1 MSNAKRPR
9 TDEDAEADAKDSK
22 RVLVYRNGNNSEW
35 QVFTVPTSLDKLLE
49 MIGAKFGLQA
59 KRLFTKNGGEV
70 RSVDELRQVNMDVL
84 YVSSG
89 EDFVSVPALPP
100 GDPEWVLLNV
110 GGQYFATTKT
120 TLTSSDPRSKLAGI
134 FSQGPNAADFNIKR
148 DAQGA
153 YLFDRDPVYFKPLL
167 NYLRYKK
174 LVLDKAVSAAGT
186 FFPSGTPRVLEE
198 AKYFGIESLVKDL
211 EALTKEEERTH
222 NKGDA
227 QPGLNPGPGDRGG
240 NRPLTRD
247 DVIYAIARMPVADLR
262 FQKAQLLGAKMNK
275 ANLTGATMKNCVL
288 GQQGDIA
295 SNIANLEGA
304 NLQDAVLDGSKMYG
318 VNLKGVL
325 LRNASMV
332 GCDMRSAVLTGATM
346 VDCNLSSCNLQD
358 VVLG

>member
-1 MSNAKRPR
+1 
-9 TDEDAEADAKDSK
+9 
-22 RVLVYRNGNNSEW
+22 
-35 QVFTVPTSLDKLLE
+35 
-49 MIGAKFGLQA
+49 
-59 KRLFTKNGGEV
+59 
-70 RSVDELRQVNMDVL
+70 MDVL

-89 EDFVSVPALPP
+89 GGFISAPAMPVPSLPP
-100 GDPEWVLLNV
+100 GNSEWVLLNV

-134 FSQGPNAADFNIKR
+134 FSQGPNAADLAVKK

-153 YLFDRDPVYFKPLL
+153 YMFDRDPVYFKPLL

-174 LVLDKAVSAAGT
+174 LVLDKGVSAAG
-186 FFPSGTPRVLEE
+186 VLEE

-211 EALTKEEERTH
+211 EALSKEEERTGIE
-222 NKGDA
+222 NDV
-227 QPGLNPGPGDRGG
+227 QPGLGPGPAERAG

-247 DVIYAIARMPVADLR
+247 DVIYATARMPVADIR
-262 FQKAQLLGAKMNK
+262 FQAADFTGADLSSLDLHRINFKWAKLRNCNLSHTNLSHCCFEDADLSGAKLERAQLLGAKLNK
-275 ANLTGATMKNCVL
+275 ANLSGANMNHCVL

-295 SNIANLEGA
+295 SNSANLEGA

-318 VNLKGVL
+318 VNLKGAL
-325 LRNASMV
+325 LKKASMV